1 MSSAAWLPPPKNVAL
16 AADEVHVWRASLQVP
31 EAVLA
36 RLYATLTGAEQNRAS
51 RYRFPPDRQ
60 RFVVARGWLRAIL
73 GAYLGIPGAHVRFAY
88 NPHGKPELE
97 AAENSDCMSAG
108 RRVIRSA
115 GRSKAAPSPPRPA
128 LEGKLQFNL
137 THSEDLALYA
147 VSSGRRVGIDAEHIR
162 PGFAAGTLAESFFAP
177 REVTVLRSLPT
188 RDQELAFFACWT
200 RKEAY
205 LKARGEGLVMPL
217 DAFEVSLLPG
227 DPPALLRVPG
237 DPPEVRRWSLC
248 ELELGPEYAASLA
261 VEGQQWR
268 LCLWQHPGLP

>member
-1 MSSAAWLPPPKNVAL
+1 MSSAVWLPPPKNVAL
-16 AADEVHVWRASLQVP
+16 AADEVHVWRASLHVT
-31 EAVLA
+31 ETVFA

-51 RYRFPPDRQ
+51 RYRFPQDRQ

-73 GAYLGIPGAHVRFAY
+73 GAYLGIEGAQLRFAY
-88 NPHGKPELE
+88 NPHGKPELD
-97 AAENSDCMSAG
+97 AAEDLTRISAG
-108 RRVIRSA
+108 RRVIRSS
-115 GRSKAAPSPPRPA
+115 RRQKAAPSPSRPA
-128 LEGKLQFNL
+128 LHGKLQFNL

-147 VSSGRRVGIDAEHIR
+147 VSSGRRVGIDAEQIR
-162 PGFAAGTLAESFFAP
+162 PGFADGTLAESFFAP
-177 REVTVLRSLPT
+177 REVTALRSLPAS
-188 RDQELAFFACWT
+188 DQEPAFFACWT

-227 DPPALLRVPG
+227 DPPALLHAPSH
-237 DPPEVRRWSLC
+237 PSELRRWSLC

-261 VEGQQWR
+261 VEGQRWR